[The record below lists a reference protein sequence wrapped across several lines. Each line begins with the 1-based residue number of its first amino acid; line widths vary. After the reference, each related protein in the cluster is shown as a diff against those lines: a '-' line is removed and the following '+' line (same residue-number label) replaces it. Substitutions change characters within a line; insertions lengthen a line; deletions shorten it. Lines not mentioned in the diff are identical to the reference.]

1 MYFRNQKFMV
11 AGMSKSGESS
21 ARFLLKH
28 GAQVYVYD
36 DVVSE
41 SIGTL
46 MAELEELGA
55 HIVDADSFIDATLLC
70 DILVLSPGIP
80 IDNPLPIAFKKQGK
94 TIIGEA
100 ELGAMYLKANTVAVT
115 GTNGKTTTVSM
126 LNSILL
132 NAGLNSVA
140 CGNIGTPIVGEVE
153 NLGLD
158 DYAVVEISSFQL
170 ETLSSLRPHVAIITN
185 ITEDHLNRHYNME
198 NYIFLKRKILRNLRE
213 SEYAVLNYDDEAV
226 RSFAQHT
233 KSKVVYFSLNTQ
245 IDGAYYENGAIYF
258 NGEKY
263 LDVKDMTVKGEH
275 NVYNALA
282 CVAAAHIL
290 GIDKA
295 KTAEAL
301 CKFKGIK
308 HRIEEV
314 ATIDGVTYIDDSKGT
329 NVDATLKAVKT
340 MQNPT
345 IILLGGKD
353 KGYDYVPLF
362 VELKN
367 SNVVHAVLYGENRF
381 KLLNA
386 AIKAGYISFSL
397 CSEFEAAVRL
407 SGFIAKSGQNVLLSP
422 ASSSFD
428 SFSNY
433 EERGDAFKSL
443 VEGMNEDFEE

>member
-1 MYFRNQKFMV
+1 MFFKNQRFMV

-36 DVVSE
+36 DVVND
-41 SIGTL
+41 SIRAVMT
-46 MAELEELGA
+46 ELEDLGA
-55 HIVDADSFIDATLLC
+55 HVVDADGFMDATLLC

-94 TIIGEA
+94 SIIGES
-100 ELGAMYLKANTVAVT
+100 ELGALYLKANMVAVT

-153 NLGLD
+153 NLGID

-170 ETLSSLRPHVAIITN
+170 ETLSSLRPHIAIITN

-198 NYIFLKRKILRNLRE
+198 NYLFLKRKILRNLRE
-213 SEYAVLNYDDEAV
+213 SEYAVLNYDDEEV
-226 RSFAQHT
+226 RNFAQHT
-233 KSKVVYFSLNTQ
+233 KAKVVYFSLNTK
-245 IDGAYYENGAIYF
+245 IDGAYYESGAIYF

-290 GIDKA
+290 GIDKE

-308 HRIEEV
+308 HRIEEI
-314 ATIDGVTYIDDSKGT
+314 AKIDGVTYIDDSKGT

-340 MQNPT
+340 MTNPT
-345 IILLGGKD
+345 IVLLGGKD
-353 KGYDYVPLF
+353 KGYDYAPLF
-362 VELKN
+362 VELKD
-367 SNVVHAVLYGENRF
+367 SNVIHAVFYGENRF

-386 AIKAGYISFSL
+386 AVKTGYISFSL

-407 SGFIAKSGQNVLLSP
+407 SSFIAKSGQNVLLSP

-433 EERGDAFKSL
+433 EERGDAFKNL
-443 VEGMNEDFEE
+443 VEGMNENFEE

>member
-36 DVVSE
+36 DVVSD
-41 SIGTL
+41 SIRTL
-46 MAELEELGA
+46 MTELEELGA

-100 ELGAMYLKANTVAVT
+100 ELGAMYLKASTVAVT

-132 NAGLNSVA
+132 NAGFNSIA
-140 CGNIGTPIVGEVE
+140 CGNIGTPIIGEVE
-153 NLGLD
+153 NLGVD

-170 ETLSSLRPHVAIITN
+170 ETLSSLRPHIAIITN

-198 NYIFLKRKILRNLRE
+198 NYIFLKRKILRNMRE
-213 SEYAVLNYDDEAV
+213 SEFAVLNYDDEEV
-226 RSFAQHT
+226 RNFAQHT
-233 KSKVVYFSLNTQ
+233 KAKVVYFSLNTR

-290 GIDKA
+290 GVDKVKA
-295 KTAEAL
+295 AEAL

-340 MQNPT
+340 MLSPT

-362 VELKN
+362 VELRN

-386 AIKAGYISFSL
+386 AVKAGYISFSL
-397 CSEFEAAVRL
+397 CSEFDAAVRL

>member
-1 MYFRNQKFMV
+1 MYFKNQKFMV

-28 GAQVYVYD
+28 GAEVYIYD

-41 SIGTL
+41 GIASL
-46 MAELEELGA
+46 MSELEDLGA
-55 HIVDADSFIDATLLC
+55 HIVDAEGFIDATLIC

-100 ELGAMYLKANTVAVT
+100 ELGATYLRANVVAVT

-126 LNSILL
+126 LNFVLL
-132 NAGLNSVA
+132 NAGMNSVA

-158 DYAVVEISSFQL
+158 DYAVAEISSFQL
-170 ETLSSLRPHVAIITN
+170 ETLSSLRPHIAIVTN

-213 SEYAVLNYDDEAV
+213 SEYAVLNYDDEEV
-226 RSFAQHT
+226 RNFAQHT
-233 KSKVVYFSLNTQ
+233 KAKVVFFSLNSPT
-245 IDGAYYENGAIYF
+245 DGAYYENGAIYF

-263 LDVKDMTVKGEH
+263 LDVKDMIVKGEH

-290 GIDKA
+290 GIDKV
-295 KTAEAL
+295 KTAEAI
-301 CKFKGIK
+301 CSFKGIK
-308 HRIEEV
+308 HRIEEI
-314 ATIDGVTYIDDSKGT
+314 ATVNGVTYIDDSKGT
-329 NVDATLKAVKT
+329 NVDATVKAVST

-345 IILLGGKD
+345 VILLGGQD

-362 VELKN
+362 AELKN

-386 AIKAGYISFSL
+386 AIKSGFISFSL
-397 CSEFEAAVRL
+397 CSEFDTAVRL
-407 SGFIAKSGQNVLLSP
+407 SGFIAKSGQSVLLSP

-433 EERGDAFKSL
+433 EERGDAFRSL
-443 VEGMNEDFEE
+443 VEGMNESFEE

>member
-1 MYFRNQKFMV
+1 MV

-28 GAQVYVYD
+28 GAEVYVYD
-36 DVVSE
+36 DVVSD
-41 SIGTL
+41 SIKAV
-46 MAELEELGA
+46 MSELEDLGA
-55 HIVDADSFIDATLLC
+55 HIVEADSFIDATLLC

-100 ELGAMYLKANTVAVT
+100 ELGALYLKANTVAVT

-126 LNSILL
+126 LNSVLV

-153 NLGLD
+153 KLGLD

-170 ETLSSLRPHVAIITN
+170 ETLSSLRPHIAIITN

-213 SEYAVLNYDDEAV
+213 SEYAVLNYDDEEV

-233 KSKVVYFSLNTQ
+233 KAKVVFFSLHTKLD
-245 IDGAYYENGAIYF
+245 DGAYYENGSIYF
-258 NGEKY
+258 NNEKY
-263 LDVKDMTVKGEH
+263 LDVRDMIVKGEH

-290 GIDKA
+290 GVDRV

-308 HRIEEV
+308 HRIEE
-314 ATIDGVTYIDDSKGT
+314 IGKINGVTYIDDSKGT

-340 MQNPT
+340 MLNPT

-367 SNVVHAVLYGENRF
+367 SNVVHAILYGENRF

-397 CSEFEAAVRL
+397 CSEFDTAVRL

-443 VEGMNEDFEE
+443 VEGMNENFEE